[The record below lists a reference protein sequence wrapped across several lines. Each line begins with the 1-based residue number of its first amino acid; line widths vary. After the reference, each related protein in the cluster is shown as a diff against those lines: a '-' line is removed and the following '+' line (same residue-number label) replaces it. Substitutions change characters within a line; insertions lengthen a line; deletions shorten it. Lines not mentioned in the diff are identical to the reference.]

1 MSVINK
7 KKIEETVKNRLKI
20 DNPYLSKLFSKIEE
34 IVLKVQSRLGQ
45 AKSVIG
51 LDIGTTSVKLAQT
64 ADIEGETTLI
74 KTAFVDIESRDEK
87 DLIAATL
94 VALKKALSGID
105 TKAAILVCVVDCP
118 KTCVRNI
125 IIPPMPKREMLEA
138 VRWEA
143 RNYIPFS
150 IDQAV
155 LDFTILGEVIDKDVK
170 KLNVAVAAAP
180 QETVNKQLSLFA
192 QLGMKVSLV
201 IPASIALQN
210 LIAKSKLKRD
220 ETVAIVELGATITE
234 LSIYKNYHLEFA
246 RKFPVA
252 GSDITKSMTGALASQ
267 KGRVQLSTEEAE
279 KIKKQWG
286 LPSSDKSEM
295 IEDKISTS
303 QILSLIR
310 PAVEQ
315 LANEIERSFDSYQE
329 GSKEGKVD
337 RIILFGGGA
346 RLKGLVEFLSDELGL
361 DVKIGNSLEDL
372 KILSGAVAEKDII
385 SHRLD
390 LAVGAAL
397 GNVKLLDLIMDKG
410 INLLPLKLKEETKR
424 FVKNVS
430 LKVIVAAV
438 LTLLL
443 LFYIGMRIQ
452 LEASEKKLTA
462 AKVEYGSLAPQ
473 AQELYKKI
481 LIGRA
486 FLNRPHWEDTLK
498 EISNVVPFNIYL
510 TKLSMKNDIFNLKG
524 IIIQSNQTAE
534 AALSNFMMTLE
545 KGIFKNVT
553 LVTTS
558 KKAENSTTS
567 EFEIKCEID

>member
-1 MSVINK
+1 MIK
-7 KKIEETVKNRLKI
+7 DKLK
-20 DNPYLSKLFSKIEE
+20 DWKAYLPKLLSKIEG
-34 IVLKVQSRLGQ
+34 IALKVQSRLGQ
-45 AKSVIG
+45 ANSVIG

-64 ADIEGETTLI
+64 ANVEGEATLI
-74 KTAFVDIESRDEK
+74 KTAFIDIESRDEK
-87 DLIAATL
+87 DLTAATL

-150 IDQAV
+150 LDQAV
-155 LDFTILGEVIDKDVK
+155 LDFAILGEVLDKGVK
-170 KLNVAVAAAP
+170 KLNVAVAASP

-192 QLGMKVSLV
+192 QVGMKASAI

-210 LIAKSKLKRD
+210 LIAKSKLKQD
-220 ETVAIVELGATITE
+220 ETIAIVELGATTTE
-234 LSIYKNYHLEFA
+234 LSIYKNYHLEFT

-252 GSDITKSMTGALASQ
+252 GSDITKSMTGALVSE

-295 IEDKISTS
+295 IEGKISTS
-303 QILSLIR
+303 QVLSLIR

-329 GSKEGKVD
+329 GSEDSKVD

-346 RLKGLVEFLSDELGL
+346 QLKGLAEFLSDELGL
-361 DVKIGNSLEDL
+361 EVKIGNSLEGL
-372 KILSGAVAEKDII
+372 KILPKAVAEKDII

-390 LAVGAAL
+390 LALGAAL
-397 GNVKLLDLIMDKG
+397 GDVKLLDLIMDKG
-410 INLLPLKLKEETKR
+410 INLLPVKLKEETKR

-430 LKVIVAAV
+430 LKVAVTAV

-452 LEASEKKLTA
+452 FKAYEKKLKA
-462 AKVEYGSLAPQ
+462 AKVEYSSLAPQ
-473 AQELYKKI
+473 AQELYKKM
-481 LIGRA
+481 LIARA
-486 FLNRPHWEDTLK
+486 FLNRPHWEDALK
-498 EISNVVPFNIYL
+498 EISNIVPFNIYL
-510 TKLSMKNDIFNLKG
+510 TKLSMKNDILNLKG
-524 IIIQSNQTAE
+524 VIIQSSQTAE
-534 AALSNFMMTLE
+534 AALSNFMMALE

-558 KKAENSTTS
+558 KRDENIATS
-567 EFEIKCEID
+567 EFEIKCEVD